1 MCRRPTP
8 GYCTHPQSFFGSL
21 RRAPTL
27 FARTAG
33 ALLVRPT
40 RPVVLLQFARRF
52 RAVMP
57 KKSRGLSSKSRAM
70 LARMASPN
78 RWLLLAASSAVVS
91 GCGGRSNLD
100 GESSYLDYGG
110 STSDAGGS
118 LNTGGTFGVDTSTG
132 GYNNLTGGARAS
144 GGAGGTGGAKVRPTG
159 GNPSTGGSRAATG
172 GIKSTGG
179 TSAFFP
185 TGGTKSTGGKSAFGG
200 SGATGGSFA
209 AGGTATT
216 GGGKATGGTAGVGG
230 IKATGGSSGFGGT
243 QFTGGAPGTTG
254 GTTGTGGSGG
264 TGGSKATGGVPPTG
278 GAPPTGGY
286 PGTGGSSACPTY
298 LLANEELIDDMN
310 DGNAAIPEV
319 NLRRGAWSDLLVNTS
334 GASIYPD
341 PSTPF
346 VVTDTGDICRKFAV
360 FVKGQTSIDPGSGA
374 NFGFS
379 LGAPY
384 DASAYSGLSFWA
396 RIEAGTDPPL
406 RVTFPDGDT
415 DPRGAICSTSTADT
429 TKTCWD
435 HYGLRLTLTTTWT
448 KYSIPFSALS
458 QDSWGYLAQKFDP
471 STLYSVVFTIGDTAT
486 FAIWIDSV
494 AFTK

>member
-1 MCRRPTP
+1 M
-8 GYCTHPQSFFGSL
+8 
-21 RRAPTL
+21 
-27 FARTAG
+27 
-33 ALLVRPT
+33 
-40 RPVVLLQFARRF
+40 
-52 RAVMP
+52 
-57 KKSRGLSSKSRAM
+57 
-70 LARMASPN
+70 
-78 RWLLLAASSAVVS
+78 
-91 GCGGRSNLD
+91 D
-100 GESSYLDYGG
+100 GESSYLDFGG
-110 STSDAGGS
+110 STSDTGGS
-118 LNTGGTFGVDTSTG
+118 QNDTSTG

-144 GGAGGTGGAKVRPTG
+144 GGYIGTGGSKVRPTG

-185 TGGTKSTGGKSAFGG
+185 TGGTKATGGKSAIGG
-200 SGATGGSFA
+200 SSATGGSFA
-209 AGGTATT
+209 AGGIVTT
-216 GGGKATGGTAGVGG
+216 GGSKGTGGTSGVGG
-230 IKATGGSSGFGGT
+230 IKTTGGSSGFGGT
-243 QFTGGAPGTTG
+243 KLTGGAPGTTG
-254 GTTGTGGSGG
+254 GTTGTGGSAG
-264 TGGSKATGGVPPTG
+264 TGGKATGGTPPTG

-298 LLANEELIDDMN
+298 LAANEELIDDMN

-319 NLRRGAWSDLLVNTS
+319 NGRRGAWSDLLVNSS

-346 VVTDTGDICRKFAV
+346 VVTDTGDTCRKYAV

-448 KYSIPFSALS
+448 KYTIPFSALS

-471 STLYSVVFTIGDTAT
+471 STLYSVVFAIGDTAT